1 MIELLNKTETD
12 VIISLETLTN
22 AYVDIL
28 SAARDENDLKTAK
41 GVLDSLG
48 RMHGLVIERKE
59 VGKAGDFARM
69 TEHELINFIEA
80 TAIEVGRTI
89 TGSTEGAFEEANSDE
104 AGE

>member
-1 MIELLNKTETD
+1 
-12 VIISLETLTN
+12 
-22 AYVDIL
+22 
-28 SAARDENDLKTAK
+28 
-41 GVLDSLG
+41 
-48 RMHGLVIERKE
+48 
-59 VGKAGDFARM
+59 M